1 MVSRRVISAS
11 VVLGRIYKDNDAIAG
26 LAAYYSVPESTI
38 HRVVDGLI
46 EQGYLTR
53 LPPGGGA
60 QYRLTGRGSALVQGQ
75 ANQEVEA
82 KANAY
87 SHTGK
92 DLAHHE
98 HISVNVNH
106 IVKMTGDDSDES

>member
-11 VVLGRIYKDNDAIAG
+11 VVLGRIYKDNDAVAN
-26 LAAYYSVPESTI
+26 LASYYSVPETTI
-38 HRVVDGLI
+38 LRVIEGLVA
-46 EQGYLTR
+46 QGYLTR

-75 ANQEVEA
+75 ANQEAEA
-82 KANAY
+82 KANTY

-92 DLAHHE
+92 DLAHDE
-98 HISVNVNH
+98 HIAANVNH
-106 IVKMTGDDSDES
+106 IVRMTGDDTDNS